1 MLSLKKRFLFCV
13 FASFVSTFS
22 FAQQV
27 SITGKIED
35 KENKLPVKNAV
46 VMILSEKDSILQSFT
61 RTNAEGNYTLN
72 NVPLG
77 NKIVMISN
85 ALFAEYVDNIN
96 VDANTKEIASIG
108 LTNKSKLLGEIIIK
122 TGGSIK
128 IKGDTTVY
136 TADSF
141 NVSAN
146 ANVEELLKKLPGIQV
161 DRNGDIK
168 AMGEKVQKVLVD
180 GEEFFGDD
188 PGMAVKNL
196 RADAVKEV
204 QVFDK
209 KSDQATFTGIDDGNT
224 QKTINLKLKED
235 KKKGYFGKVALSGG
249 TAQNVDNRFNNNF
262 MYGSFKGKRKLS
274 AFVLN
279 GNTGQDGL
287 SWQEQQRYGGND
299 DGSFEMYDEDGIYS
313 FSFSTN
319 SGSDDEIN
327 INTQNG
333 FLRNVNS
340 GLQYSN
346 KWNNKHNLNFSPKY
360 NQQDYTNLS
369 SSKNITQ
376 LGDSILN
383 EQSNISTNLNR
394 YNFKNTLI
402 YDANIDSANSIKL
415 TVRGNYYH
423 SKSEVKTTALT
434 VGKFGT
440 LKNNSIRNSINETDK
455 NSTSANIVFKH
466 KFRKPQRTLSINAD
480 LNHLQ
485 SNGENYLSSENNSYE
500 FGDTL
505 NVVID
510 QFTSNKKSTNKLSSK
525 INYTE
530 PLSKKWAME
539 LAYELSTN
547 TAINNQNTYTES
559 LGGIGYDAPVDS
571 LTNDF
576 KQNIVIQT
584 PSAKFNYNFKK
595 IKFNF
600 GAGFGITDFNLLD
613 RTSNTT
619 YKRNFINPF
628 PNANFV
634 YTYKGNHALRIKY
647 RGYMTQPTINQ
658 LQPIANNTNLFN
670 QFVGNPD
677 LKPTFTN
684 NITVTH
690 NGYNF
695 LKELW
700 NYQNLSFS
708 QSINAI
714 TYDKGIDANSG
725 KTVSRPI
732 NTNGNISA
740 NLWAGFGYKIKKA
753 NLYVQGSAN
762 ISYSKF
768 SDVINNFISQSN
780 TTSAG
785 LSVESNKSKAD
796 KYEFSLRN
804 EFNINYNTNGQ
815 TNLKNTFKTNTLA
828 LNGKVYYKKVW
839 SISTEYEFF
848 ARQKL
853 VQQTD
858 NLNVHFLNAQLQR
871 TFKKNEYTV
880 YFKVRDLLNQ
890 NQGVDRNYYGNTFS
904 EERNQRLQRYFM
916 IGFTWDFKNKA
927 TKK

>member
-13 FASFVSTFS
+13 FTSFVYSFS

-27 SITGKIED
+27 SLTGKIED

-61 RTNAEGNYTLN
+61 RTNSEGNYTLN
-72 NVPLG
+72 NVPTG
-77 NKIVMISN
+77 QKIIMISN
-85 ALFAEYVDNIN
+85 SLFAEYVDNIN
-96 VDANTKEIASIG
+96 VDENTNKIGSIG
-108 LTNKSKLLGEIIIK
+108 LTNKSKLLGEIIIR

-161 DRNGDIK
+161 DKNGEIK

-249 TAQNVDNRFNNNF
+249 TAKNIDNRFNNNF

-299 DGSFEMYDEDGIYS
+299 DGNFEMWDEDGIYS
-313 FSFSTN
+313 FSFSSST
-319 SGSDDEIN
+319 GSDDEIN
-327 INTQNG
+327 INTENG

-383 EQSNISTNLNR
+383 EQSNVNTNISR
-394 YNFKNTLI
+394 YNVKNTLI

-423 SKSEVKTTALT
+423 SKSEVNTTAET
-434 VGKFGT
+434 IGKYGT
-440 LKNNSIRNSINETDK
+440 LKNNSIRNSKNETDK
-455 NSTSANIVFKH
+455 NSASANLVFKH
-466 KFRKPQRTLSINAD
+466 KFKKPQRTLSINAD
-480 LNHLQ
+480 WNHLQ
-485 SNGENYLSSENNSYE
+485 SNGDNYLSSENITYE
-500 FGDTL
+500 FNDTL
-505 NVVID
+505 AVD
-510 QFTSNKKSTNKLSSK
+510 QFTSNKKSTDKISSK

-539 LAYELSTN
+539 LAYELSAN
-547 TAINNQNTYTES
+547 GAINNQNNFKKS
-559 LGGIGYDAPVDS
+559 LVGNGYDIPDTL

-576 KQNIVIQT
+576 KQNIIIQT

-613 RTSNTT
+613 RTKNIT

-634 YTYKGNHALRIKY
+634 YTYKGNHTLRVKY

-670 QFVGNPD
+670 QFEGNPN

-684 NITVTH
+684 NISVTH

-708 QSINAI
+708 QSSNAI
-714 TYDKGIDANSG
+714 TYNKTIDANSG
-725 KTVSRPI
+725 KTKSSPI

-762 ISYSKF
+762 VSYSKF
-768 SDVINNFISQSN
+768 SDVINNLISKSN
-780 TTSAG
+780 TTSGG
-785 LSVESNKSKAD
+785 LSVETNKSKAD
-796 KYEFSLRN
+796 KYEFSLQN

-815 TNLKNTFKTNTLA
+815 TKTKNTFKTNTFSFD
-828 LNGKVYYKKVW
+828 GKVYYKKVW
-839 SISTEYEFF
+839 SISTEYDFY

-853 VQQTD
+853 ASQSD
-858 NLNVHFLNAQLQR
+858 NLNVHILNAQLQR

-880 YFKVRDLLNQ
+880 YFKVSDIFNQ